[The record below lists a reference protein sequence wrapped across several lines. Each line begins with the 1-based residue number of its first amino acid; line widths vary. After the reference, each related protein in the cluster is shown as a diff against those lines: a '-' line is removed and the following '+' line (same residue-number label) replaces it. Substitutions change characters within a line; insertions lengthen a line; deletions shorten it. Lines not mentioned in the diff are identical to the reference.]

1 MESSGVLRISYIK
14 LETARKIRSVNLSFD
29 GQRRKI
35 CQARANV
42 DTLQE
47 DFNPFL
53 ELKGRFTLTITFHK
67 QFIGLKFT
75 GETVEI
81 PLDAAEVLSRL
92 DNNKYQYQL
101 DTKPDVLLEIATA
114 NVDVTQE
121 PVSLSSSHNPEP
133 GSAGQLKP
141 TTVDFLNEC
150 HRFRLLVLGKS
161 GIGKSTLINRAF
173 GIKQALTA
181 DDRPGT
187 ANIEEALESPEN
199 ERFILHDSQGF
210 ESGDDANYAVA
221 KNFIQKRKVDP
232 DVSEQLHAI
241 WLCFQIPLATHG
253 ERFMERGTEAFLKEK
268 KKIVGNIPTIV
279 VFTKYDKLFDDL
291 EDKGL
296 DDASIEAAA
305 TQHLQKNCVEH
316 IARLTGEENFPYVTV
331 SNRGEFKEMYQQLI
345 KLTSDLVSEYFK
357 PRMGLRLSAVPVV
370 TAMAQRVAPRLK
382 IVASIRVGKSRYWRA
397 LFSTPEFFG
406 YTVEACLC
414 VIHTDIVNVWNFH
427 DPSNYLMSKRFQD
440 IMVRLV
446 EDAAPDPPLNSE
458 EKETEPFL
466 PLLPLALPIMAGTT
480 LFRWLYNTYQRV
492 PGVQQRFIAYIVDLT
507 HIMNILFNL
516 TESEKPLTQQ
526 SIKIAVTT
534 YSDSPLRRG
543 VHCAVREFH
552 GALKSG
558 QTLLGEVELLV
569 HDKIEEC
576 SSLKPVKVADL
587 DQDEDWNNIPAG
599 SCPAE

>member
-1 MESSGVLRISYIK
+1 M
-14 LETARKIRSVNLSFD
+14 
-29 GQRRKI
+29 
-35 CQARANV
+35 
-42 DTLQE
+42 
-47 DFNPFL
+47 
-53 ELKGRFTLTITFHK
+53 TITFHK